1 MESSHNFMR
10 KYVLLSISMFLALL
24 SFVNGY
30 LIPAFYLF
38 ALYTTIVQ
46 SGSSYVIQYAA

>member
-1 MESSHNFMR
+1 MR
-10 KYVLLSISMFLALL
+10 KYILLGISMILALI
-24 SFVNGY
+24 SFINGY

-46 SGSSYVIQYAA
+46 SASNIVVQYAA

>member
-1 MESSHNFMR
+1 MR
-10 KYVLLSISMFLALL
+10 KYILLTISMFLALL

-30 LIPAFYLF
+30 LIPAFYMF

>member
-1 MESSHNFMR
+1 MR
-10 KYVLLSISMFLALL
+10 KYILLSVSMFLALL
-24 SFVNGY
+24 GFINGY
-30 LIPAFYLF
+30 LTPAFYLF